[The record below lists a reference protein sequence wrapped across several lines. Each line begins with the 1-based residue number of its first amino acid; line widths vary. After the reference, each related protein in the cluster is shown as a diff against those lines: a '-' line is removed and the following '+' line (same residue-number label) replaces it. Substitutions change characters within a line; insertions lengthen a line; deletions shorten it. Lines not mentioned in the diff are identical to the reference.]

1 MHISLTSE
9 LESFVKAKVETGMYN
24 NASEVVRDALRF
36 MLMNE
41 ELVDTMKLDFLR
53 TKLDDSVAQLERG
66 EGRTKSVSD
75 VIAAHKRSRGSTV
88 VSSGQADD

>member
-9 LESFVKAKVETGMYN
+9 LETFVKAKVETGMYN

-41 ELVDTMKLDFLR
+41 ELVDAMKL
-53 TKLDDSVAQLERG
+53 
-66 EGRTKSVSD
+66 
-75 VIAAHKRSRGSTV
+75 
-88 VSSGQADD
+88 